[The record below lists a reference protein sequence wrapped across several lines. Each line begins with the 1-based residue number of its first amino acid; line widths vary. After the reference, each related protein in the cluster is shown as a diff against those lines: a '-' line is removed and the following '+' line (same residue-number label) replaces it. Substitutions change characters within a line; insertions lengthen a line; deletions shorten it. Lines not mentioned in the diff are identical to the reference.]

1 VFEPIWEHCLGYWD
15 LSVREPNN
23 VLFLKYDEIMAQP
36 ARHVRMLA
44 EFLGVPFTIEEESGE
59 VVEEVVRLCSN
70 LKNMSVNSDGVVVDQ
85 IGAIPTKISM
95 FFRRG
100 GVGDWENHLTEEMA
114 RRLDRVSKEK
124 LRGSDLTFHNL
135 FLIKIDIRIQ
145 A

>member
-23 VLFLKYDEIMAQP
+23 VLFLNYDEIMAQP

-100 GVGDWENHLTEEMA
+100 GG
-114 RRLDRVSKEK
+114 
-124 LRGSDLTFHNL
+124 
-135 FLIKIDIRIQ
+135 
-145 A
+145 

>member
-23 VLFLKYDEIMAQP
+23 VLFLNYDEIMAQP

-100 GVGDWENHLTEEMA
+100 GGGGRGLGEP
-114 RRLDRVSKEK
+114 LDRGD
-124 LRGSDLTFHNL
+124 GSQARSRQQGETQ
-135 FLIKIDIRIQ
+135 RI
-145 A
+145 